1 MSQINLVW
9 GRGGNPEQGS
19 KDYSPILK
27 YIYSISILVVE
38 NTTNLIEKLQIYPK
52 AKGKV
57 IVTAKIKKN
66 STSCEFCRF
75 VKKYRTI
82 NRK

>member
-1 MSQINLVW
+1 MSQKKIS
-9 GRGGNPEQGS
+9 GGEGGGNPEQGS

-57 IVTAKIKKN
+57 IVTAKIKKQH
-66 STSCEFCRF
+66 F
-75 VKKYRTI
+75 VWI
-82 NRK
+82 L